1 MNTKYCHPSAI
12 VMGLA
17 AASML
22 IGATPAHA
30 ENSTTPLVSEQAVL
44 AQPAPDQLV
53 LDQLALDQAVTSPSS
68 PEAVSVDSQNAAD
81 LVVLSDDLVAQTIA
95 PGRATR
101 SGPSYI
107 GVGGNIGFGGDTA
120 MGEGNFTI
128 YSKIGLTNNFS
139 ARPAVVVGNDPT
151 ILLPLTADFP
161 IAPVT
166 EAVDFDVAPFIGGGV
181 AISTGSDSLARP
193 LITGG
198 IDIPVADRVTLTV
211 QGNVAFFRDT
221 EGSVILGVGYNF

>member
-1 MNTKYCHPSAI
+1 MNSKFRNPI
-12 VMGLA
+12 A
-17 AASML
+17 AL
-22 IGATPAHA
+22 ISIATVPVILGATSAQA
-30 ENSTTPLVSEQAVL
+30 ESL
-44 AQPAPDQLV
+44 A
-53 LDQLALDQAVTSPSS
+53 TPSS
-68 PEAVSVDSQNAAD
+68 GDEIAISTSAHD
-81 LVVLSDDLVAQTIA
+81 LATPTSMQTATDALASTRSSVAQAIT

-107 GVGGNIGFGGDTA
+107 GIGGNVGFGGDTA
-120 MGEGNFTI
+120 LGEGNFTVF
-128 YSKIGLTNNFS
+128 SKVGLTRNLS
-139 ARPAVVVGNDPT
+139 ARPSIVVGDDPT

-161 IAPVT
+161 IAPVSQN
-166 EAVDFDVAPFIGGGV
+166 VDFDIAPFVGGGL

-198 IDIPVADRVTLTV
+198 VDVPIANRVTLTA

>member
-1 MNTKYCHPSAI
+1 MNTRYCHFSAI

-22 IGATPAHA
+22 VGATPARA
-30 ENSTTPLVSEQAVL
+30 ESSTTPLVPEQAVL
-44 AQPAPDQLV
+44 AESG
-53 LDQLALDQAVTSPSS
+53 LDQAAPDQAVTSAS
-68 PEAVSVDSQNAAD
+68 PEAVAADSQNAAD
-81 LVVLSDDLVAQTIA
+81 LVILSDDLVAQTIS

>member
-1 MNTKYCHPSAI
+1 MNTKFCSRI
-12 VMGLA
+12 GL
-17 AASML
+17 L
-22 IGATPAHA
+22 IGIVTAPVILDATAAHA
-30 ENSTTPLVSEQAVL
+30 E
-44 AQPAPDQLV
+44 PATLNNV
-53 LDQLALDQAVTSPSS
+53 
-68 PEAVSVDSQNAAD
+68 AVSTSAEG
-81 LVVLSDDLVAQTIA
+81 LSPPASPTDLVAQQVS

-120 MGEGNFTI
+120 LGETNFTI
-128 YSKIGLTNNFS
+128 YSKIGLTRNFS
-139 ARPAVVVGNDPT
+139 ARPGIVIGDDPT

-161 IAPVT
+161 IRPIT
-166 EAVDFDVAPFIGGGV
+166 EAVDFDVAPFVGGGL

-198 IDIPVADRVTLTV
+198 IDIPVADRVTLTA

>member
-1 MNTKYCHPSAI
+1 MTTQFRTGIAI
-12 VMGLA
+12 
-17 AASML
+17 L
-22 IGATPAHA
+22 IGVAVFPMLATSVQAEPLDAVPAESA
-30 ENSTTPLVSEQAVL
+30 ELTVSQSAE
-44 AQPAPDQLV
+44 
-53 LDQLALDQAVTSPSS
+53 
-68 PEAVSVDSQNAAD
+68 
-81 LVVLSDDLVAQTIA
+81 DLVAQQIT

-120 MGEGNFTI
+120 MGRGNFTI
-128 YSKIGLTNNFS
+128 YSKIGLTSRFS
-139 ARPAVVVGNDPT
+139 ARPGLVVGGDPT

-161 IAPVT
+161 IAPVA
-166 EAVDFDVAPFIGGGV
+166 ENVDFAVAPFVGGGL
-181 AISTGSDSLARP
+181 AISTGSDSLTRP

-198 IDIPVADRVTLTV
+198 IDVPVADRVTLTA